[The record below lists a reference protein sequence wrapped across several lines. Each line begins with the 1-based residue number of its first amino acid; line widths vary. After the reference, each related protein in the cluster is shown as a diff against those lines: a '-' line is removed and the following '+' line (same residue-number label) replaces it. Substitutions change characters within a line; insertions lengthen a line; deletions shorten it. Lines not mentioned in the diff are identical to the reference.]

1 MAKINGFGMAVLG
14 VIALVGSGV
23 AYLAMP
29 AKQQV
34 DISIQGVN
42 DGVDRTEQV
51 KANFTE
57 LTAHCPAVIKA
68 KSVVVMHEQGEALF
82 WRNEKLGWQSDF
94 YFQVVDRR
102 GETHHFYLREDIPRE
117 LMVFAKQAS
126 LDWCGIDAMMKDYY
140 LIAL

>member
-1 MAKINGFGMAVLG
+1 MAKINGFGWAVLG
-14 VIALVGSGV
+14 VIVVVGSAV

-29 AKQQV
+29 AKQHV

-42 DGVDRTEQV
+42 DGVDRSEQV

-57 LTAHCPAVIKA
+57 LAANCPAVLKA

-94 YFQVVDRR
+94 YFQAVDRR
-102 GETHHFYLREDIPRE
+102 GETHHFYLREDAPRE

-126 LDWCGIDAMMKDYY
+126 LDWCGIDAKMKDYY
-140 LIAL
+140 LVTL

>member
-1 MAKINGFGMAVLG
+1 MAKINGFGLAVLG
-14 VIALVGSGV
+14 VIALVGGGV

-42 DGVDRTEQV
+42 DGVDRTDQV
-51 KANFTE
+51 KASFTA
-57 LTAHCPAVIKA
+57 LAAHCPAILKA
-68 KSVVVMHEQGEALF
+68 KSVVVKHEQGEALF

-94 YFQVVDRR
+94 YFQAVDGRA
-102 GETHHFYLREDIPRE
+102 EAHHFYLRDDGPRE

-126 LDWCGIDAMMKDYY
+126 LDWCGIKEKMQDYY
-140 LIAL
+140 LIKL